1 MENKV
6 GVNQNTISKFN
17 SDLEKKIYKKIANCW
32 RLHKHNCYH
41 ENSDRYYC
49 YGQIGWKFCDEWS
62 PFNPNGL
69 LNFYNWAKQFITT
82 EADLILTL
90 DKDQLDNGLKIIRPE
105 SCCWITKGENSKERN
120 LRRSNQQREIIKI
133 ALAKN
138 PYKKGVPITENMRRA
153 RTERFTCPY
162 CGKTANRGNYDRW
175 HGDNCKIKK

>member
-69 LNFYNWAKQFITT
+69 LNNPVVLFSSILF
-82 EADLILTL
+82 ILTYML
-90 DKDQLDNGLKIIRPE
+90 YIGSFFINF
-105 SCCWITKGENSKERN
+105 SK
-120 LRRSNQQREIIKI
+120 
-133 ALAKN
+133 
-138 PYKKGVPITENMRRA
+138 
-153 RTERFTCPY
+153 
-162 CGKTANRGNYDRW
+162 
-175 HGDNCKIKK
+175 